1 METNED
7 PNEGNKMKV
16 KMFGFIMH
24 IIFSAL
30 VNIILGVW
38 LMLTV
43 KLSIIVV
50 I

>member
-7 PNEGNKMKV
+7 PNEGNKMKI
-16 KMFGFIMH
+16 KMLVFIMH

-30 VNIILGVW
+30 VNITLGVW

-43 KLSIIVV
+43 KLSIIV
-50 I
+50 II